1 MYITH
6 LHPSLSSDGPEGLT
20 DLLALHRS
28 CLSALQ
34 RYRNAHAP
42 LPSDTTRTR

>member
-6 LHPSLSSDGPEGLT
+6 LHPSQPDNGPRDFT
-20 DLLALHRS
+20 DLQALHRS

-34 RYRNAHAP
+34 RYRHTHASIP
-42 LPSDTTRTR
+42 PDAARTR